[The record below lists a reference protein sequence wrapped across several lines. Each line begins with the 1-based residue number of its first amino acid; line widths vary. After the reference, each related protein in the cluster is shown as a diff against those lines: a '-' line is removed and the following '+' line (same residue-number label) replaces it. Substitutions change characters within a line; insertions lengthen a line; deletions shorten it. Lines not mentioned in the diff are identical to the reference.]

1 MKACAFAS
9 ACVCARTRALLMD
22 SCGFVRAR
30 LRLYLRLRAGGF
42 PCAHACA
49 RVHMSSQRRELCDAV
64 AVQRA
69 LCHHSLG
76 GEPARSS
83 APGTAPLCYVSAFR
97 ASSVCAFSAATDY
110 RQCRCAAVPLRSRAK
125 LVRARSHSR
134 RFIMHRHRR
143 PSAFPTG
150 TVVHDRC
157 DGCDSPAIRQ
167 EDLYKIVKG
176 IRTSLLR
183 YCA

>member
-1 MKACAFAS
+1 MSGPHSTAHVRDGTGLTPPRHLCKDWAHTASIKGPPVRAVKLSMSLFMKACAFAS
-9 ACVCARTRALLMD
+9 ACVCARTRDLLMD

-42 PCAHACA
+42 PCARACA
-49 RVHMSSQRRELCDAV
+49 RVHMSSQRRGVCVAV

-110 RQCRCAAVPLRSRAK
+110 RQCRCAAE
-125 LVRARSHSR
+125 
-134 RFIMHRHRR
+134 
-143 PSAFPTG
+143 
-150 TVVHDRC
+150 
-157 DGCDSPAIRQ
+157 Q
-167 EDLYKIVKG
+167 Q
-176 IRTSLLR
+176 
-183 YCA
+183 